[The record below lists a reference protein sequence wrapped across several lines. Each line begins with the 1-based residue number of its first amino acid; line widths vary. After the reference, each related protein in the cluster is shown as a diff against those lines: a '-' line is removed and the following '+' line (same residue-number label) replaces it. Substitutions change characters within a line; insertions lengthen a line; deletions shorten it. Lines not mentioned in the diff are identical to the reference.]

1 MRLRILD
8 ESKSRMWEQTHQHL
22 NDSDDKLLLVL
33 IYKQKMFTELL
44 YIEISTH

>member
-1 MRLRILD
+1 
-8 ESKSRMWEQTHQHL
+8 MWEQTLQHL

-44 YIEISTH
+44 DI

>member
-1 MRLRILD
+1 
-8 ESKSRMWEQTHQHL
+8 MWEQTLQYL

-44 YIEISTH
+44 DI